1 MNNQTAKTNEQIE
14 LALNGDKQA
23 LELLLGS
30 VQDMVY
36 NLSLRML
43 GSPHDAEDA
52 SQEILIK
59 IMTSLSSFR
68 KESEFS
74 TWVYRIATN
83 YLLNYK
89 KSFFAKQPPLNFE
102 FYGADIEAGFL
113 KNHPAMMNGIDEEIL
128 THELKMSCTNVML
141 QCFDPESRL
150 IYVLGIMFKV
160 DSKVCGEILGIT
172 PEAYRQRLSRIRQK
186 MAGFLK
192 QYCGLA
198 SPEKCN
204 CQKRI
209 GYAITNHRLN
219 PANLEYSQLEKADE
233 VFALDYLAAMEEMDA
248 ESAIFAKLPNY
259 RSPKNIKDFLQKI
272 LCSENMATI
281 MGQA

>member
-1 MNNQTAKTNEQIE
+1 MQTEQIT
-14 LALNGDKQA
+14 LADRAIAGDKQA
-23 LELLLGS
+23 LEELLVS

-43 GSPHDAEDA
+43 GNIHDAEDA
-52 SQEILIK
+52 AQEIYIR
-59 IMTSLSSFR
+59 IITGLSSFK
-68 KESEFS
+68 KESAFS

-83 YLLNYK
+83 HLLNYK
-89 KSFFAKQPPLNFE
+89 KSFFAKQPPLSFE

-113 KNHPAMMNGIDEEIL
+113 ENNTDMMGGIDEGIL
-128 THELKMSCTNVML
+128 AQELKMSCTNVML

-160 DSKVCGEILGIT
+160 DSKTCGEILDIS
-172 PEAYRQRLSRIRQK
+172 PEAYRQRLSRIRHK

-209 GYAITNHRLN
+209 GYAIKNHRLN
-219 PANLEYSQLEKADE
+219 PANLEYTQLGQADNSV
-233 VFALDYLAAMEEMDA
+233 VFEYTQAMEEMDTQ
-248 ESAIFAKLPNY
+248 SLIFAELPKY
-259 RSPKNIKDFLQKI
+259 RSPQAVKNFLHEILQSKD
-272 LCSENMATI
+272 MATI
-281 MGQA
+281 QAQA

>member
-1 MNNQTAKTNEQIE
+1 MNNKTNENIE

-23 LELLLGS
+23 LESLLIS

-52 SQEILIK
+52 AQEILIK
-59 IMTSLSSFR
+59 IMTSLSSFK
-68 KESEFS
+68 KESAFS

-89 KSFFAKQPPLNFE
+89 KSFFAKQPPLSFE

-113 KNHPAMMNGIDEEIL
+113 KNNPDMMSGVDEEIL
-128 THELKMSCTNVML
+128 TQELKMSCTNVML

-150 IYVLGIMFKV
+150 IYVLGVMFKV

-219 PANLEYSQLEKADE
+219 PANLEYHQLKKADD
-233 VFALDYLAAMEEMDA
+233 VVAQDYLAAMEEMDT
-248 ESAIFAKLPNY
+248 ESIIFAELPSY
-259 RSPKNIKDFLQKI
+259 RSPQSAKDFLQKI
-272 LCSENMATI
+272 LASENMATI
-281 MGQA
+281 MGQV